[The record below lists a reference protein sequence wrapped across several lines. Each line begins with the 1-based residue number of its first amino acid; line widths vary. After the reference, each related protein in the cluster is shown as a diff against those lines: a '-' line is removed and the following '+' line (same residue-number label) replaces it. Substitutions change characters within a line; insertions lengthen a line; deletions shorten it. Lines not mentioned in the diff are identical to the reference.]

1 MIDYYSQNA
10 QELYSEYRRVKPE
23 VVHTSWTGFLPSQPG
38 LACDIGSGSGRDSDW
53 LAEKGWDVVA
63 VEPNKELRELA
74 QEKCHPRVQ
83 FVDDALPALKIIR
96 KIGHRFDLILLSAV
110 WMHVN
115 PKLRARAFRILV
127 EMLAPSGL
135 LVITLRLGAV
145 VSDEGRGFYPV
156 NADELNIFAN
166 DRAIALVNRSS
177 RKDVLGREQ
186 ITWETVVYKVPDDGT
201 GALPLLRHIIVNDN
215 KSSTYKLG
223 LLRALIRI
231 AEGAPGML
239 TKWNDD
245 YVEIPFGLV
254 GLYWLKLY
262 MPLVLQNDLLQSPSR
277 KDGSPSG
284 YGWAKEDFYSMADMS
299 PYDLRVGAT
308 FSGSRAVQI
317 LGAIRDACRN
327 IQQMPVHYTTL
338 PGGSDPVFQCERKMV
353 RRTERNIQINKEFLS
368 EFGVFRIPTNLWQ
381 SMGQY
386 ACWLEP
392 AIVNEWKNLMQGWQ
406 VQYSGEKYERA
417 LQWDEGRRDTTRMR
431 AMVNDI
437 QQVGGEIHCVWTN
450 SRLRG
455 NAYEIDHCF
464 PWSYWFNNDLW
475 NLLPT
480 TITANGRKSNSL
492 PSAELM
498 LDSRDRVL
506 DWWEMALVRSDSEGQ
521 FYMEAEA
528 SLPQC
533 EGSSGGVKGVFAAMQ
548 HQRLR
553 LKKDQQLPEWFG

>member
-1 MIDYYSQNA
+1 MTDYYSEHA
-10 QELYSEYRRVKPE
+10 QKLFSEYRRVKPE
-23 VVHTSWTGFLPSQPG
+23 VVNASWSGFLPSQPG

-74 QEKCHPRVQ
+74 KEICHPRVQ
-83 FVDDALPALKIIR
+83 FVDDALPALRVLR

-115 PKLRARAFRILV
+115 PKSRAQAFRILV
-127 EMLAPSGL
+127 NMLAPGGL
-135 LVITLRLGAV
+135 LVITLRQRAI

-156 NADELNIFAN
+156 SADELNNFAK

-177 RKDVLGREQ
+177 QHDVLGREQ
-186 ITWETVVYKVPDDGT
+186 ITWETLVYKVPDDGT

-223 LLRALIRI
+223 LLRTLIRI
-231 AEGAPGML
+231 AEGAPGMV
-239 TKWNDD
+239 TKWTDD
-245 YVEIPFGLV
+245 YVEIPFGVV

-262 MPLVLQNDLLQSPSR
+262 MPLVLQSNLLQSPAR
-277 KDGSPSG
+277 RDGSPGG
-284 YGWAKEDFYSMADMS
+284 YGWAKMDFYSLADMS
-299 PYDLRVGAT
+299 PYDLRIGAT
-308 FSGSRAVQI
+308 FSASQAPQI

-327 IQQMPVHYTTL
+327 IQQMPAHYTTL
-338 PGGSDPVFQCERKMV
+338 PGESTPVFQCERKTV
-353 RRTERNIQINKEFLS
+353 RRKKRIIQINKELLS
-368 EFGVFRIPTNLWQ
+368 EFGVFRIPSNLWQ

-392 AIVNEWKNLMQGWQ
+392 AIINEWKNLMQGWQ
-406 VQYSGEKYERA
+406 VLYSSEKYDRA
-417 LQWDEGRRDTTRMR
+417 LQWDEGKRDTNKVRGL
-431 AMVNDI
+431 VNDI
-437 QQVGGEIHCVWTN
+437 QQAGGEIHCVWTN
-450 SRLRG
+450 SLLKG
-455 NAYEIDHCF
+455 HAYEIDHCF

-475 NLLPT
+475 NLMPT
-480 TITANGRKSNSL
+480 TTTANGRKSNSL
-492 PSAELM
+492 PSGVLM
-498 LDSRDRVL
+498 IESRDRVL
-506 DWWEMALVRSDSEGQ
+506 NWWDMAFVGRDYESQ

-533 EGSSGGVKGVFAAMQ
+533 AGSSGGVDGVFEAMQ

-553 LKKDQQLPEWFG
+553 LRKDQQLPEWFG